1 MRDTNGITD
10 NPVHPV
16 LPSKKLAAQFS
27 KAAKVKA
34 LNKHV
39 GQCGQRA
46 PRIVFLD
53 FDGVI
58 LESVEAKEDAYRALF
73 KDYPNRV
80 KEIVAHYRTHAGLPR
95 TERLRQVVGEIL
107 GEVVTEERI
116 EHLRKGLA
124 AQVARQVKACTEVD
138 GLRKLL
144 RAFSDRCYVVSAA
157 PEEEV
162 RSILE
167 ERGLA
172 RFFIDI
178 FGSPRLKLDVLR
190 DVLSSTG
197 VAPAETVF
205 VGDSINDCRAA
216 TRAGVPFV
224 ARIGMHGPRM
234 PPGGM
239 HEELHSSP
247 GWPRIKSLDELLTF
261 LQCRGEG

>member
-1 MRDTNGITD
+1 M
-10 NPVHPV
+10 VHSP
-16 LPSKKLAAQFS
+16 
-27 KAAKVKA
+27 
-34 LNKHV
+34 NKHV
-39 GQCGQRA
+39 SQCGQRA

-116 EHLRKGLA
+116 EHLRKALA
-124 AQVARQVKACTEVD
+124 AQVARQVKECKEVD

-144 RAFSDRCYVVSAA
+144 QAFSDRCYVVSAA

-162 RSILE
+162 RSSLE

-178 FGSPRLKLDVLR
+178 FGSPRLKFDVLR
-190 DVLSSTG
+190 DVLSRTG
-197 VAPAETVF
+197 VAAAETVF
-205 VGDSINDCRAA
+205 VGDSINDRRAA

-261 LQCRGEG
+261 LQRRVEG